1 VTLRGSF
8 AIAGLAAAVVVAAI
22 AAPACKKTGPAATA
36 TATAADVPKRWADLR
51 LPTDRL
57 KKVLARTDAHG
68 YYADYEYAGADQG
81 GLWEKV
87 ATALKAAGY
96 APACTA
102 FGGNVRG
109 FAKGDDKLAAKI
121 DAFPGVL
128 SLSIFDEQGK
138 EPLLHGVCFG
148 KYQLGPRETIK

>member
-1 VTLRGSF
+1 MTRGLF
-8 AIAGLAAAVVVAAI
+8 AIAGLAAALAAVAT
-22 AAPACKKTGPAATA
+22 PACKKAGPATTGAPAAAATG
-36 TATAADVPKRWADLR
+36 VPKRWADLR
-51 LPTDRL
+51 LPTDGL
-57 KKVLARTDAHG
+57 KEVLARTDAHG
-68 YYADYEYAGADQG
+68 YYADHEYAGADLG

-128 SLSIFDEQGK
+128 SVSIFDEQGK
-138 EPLLHGVCFG
+138 DPLLHGVCFG
-148 KYQLGPRETIK
+148 KYTAGPPERIK